1 MAIIKPEGYEHY
13 TKYPEEFS
21 RNCELTLKEK
31 GMLVQL
37 LSLPPK
43 WDFSITGLCKIVKDG
58 RSSVTAV
65 LKSLKEK
72 GLIAIHQR
80 RTPDGRFGETD
91 LSIFLHPINAPP
103 DRHMAEEPLSEKRD
117 TALRTA
123 DEPETDSPLPVYP
136 KAVERSEYRINQ
148 ERVKRFKTNG
158 YKQPAIGKA
167 RKNSFHNFPQ
177 RDYDF
182 DQLEK
187 ELLRAQAMQDSCAE
201 TKQPEE
207 TL

>member
-43 WDFSITGLCKIVKDG
+43 WVFSITGLCKIVKDG

-80 RTPDGRFGETD
+80 RAPDGRFGETD

-103 DRHMAEEPLSEKRD
+103 DRQMAKEPLSEKRD
-117 TALRTA
+117 TVLRVA
-123 DEPETDSPLPVYP
+123 DEPKTESPLPVYP
-136 KAVERSEYRINQ
+136 EAAERSEYRINQ
-148 ERVKRFKTNG
+148 ERIKRLKTNEYRG
-158 YKQPAIGKA
+158 QASGKSKA
-167 RKNSFHNFPQ
+167 NRFNNFPQ
-177 RDYDF
+177 REYDF
-182 DQLEK
+182 DQLERD
-187 ELLRAQAMQDSCAE
+187 LLRVQAKESEDNS
-201 TKQPEE
+201 
-207 TL
+207 

>member
-43 WDFSITGLCKIVKDG
+43 WVFSITGLCKIVKDG

-80 RTPDGRFGETD
+80 RAPDGRFGETD

-103 DRHMAEEPLSEKRD
+103 DSQMSEEPLSENRD
-117 TALRTA
+117 TVFRVA
-123 DEPETDSPLPVYP
+123 DEPETESPPPVYP
-136 KAVERSEYRINQ
+136 ETAERSEYRINQ
-148 ERVKRFKTNG
+148 ERIKRLKTNEYRG
-158 YKQPAIGKA
+158 QASGKSKA
-167 RKNSFHNFPQ
+167 NRFNNFPQ
-177 RDYDF
+177 REYDF
-182 DQLEK
+182 DQLERD
-187 ELLRAQAMQDSCAE
+187 LLRVQAKESEDNS
-201 TKQPEE
+201 
-207 TL
+207 